1 MDSSQ
6 PFFHMIRSR
15 AVANNEYLWDNPQKF
30 PEMEKII
37 IASDSFKGSLSSEE
51 VSDAAAMAIHEVFP
65 DCTVE
70 KIPVADGGEG
80 TSEALM
86 KILGGEMV
94 HLTVHDPLMR
104 PVHASYGITVDGH
117 TAIIDMAQ
125 ASGLD
130 LLSKEERNPMEATS
144 FGTGEIIA
152 DAIRRGC
159 KKIITGLGGSA
170 TNDAGMGL
178 LSALGVRFL
187 DKDGH
192 TLEGK
197 GKDIGFV
204 ADIDLSQVPDEIS
217 GTEFTIACDVRN
229 PFCGPCGAAAVFAPQ
244 KGADKNTVDL
254 LDRGMETLAET
265 ILRKYGKDISRIPGS
280 GAAGGTAG
288 TMAALLDAKIVPGA
302 ELVLGA
308 AGFDARLKD
317 ADLVITGEGRI
328 DRQTQMGK
336 IPYAVL
342 LHAKEYG
349 IPVIAIAGSVED
361 GLEDNL
367 GFDAIIPA
375 AKGPATLEESMQKTK
390 AAENVRNA
398 VFQVMRLIKTV
409 RLRKSSQ

>member
-1 MDSSQ
+1 
-6 PFFHMIRSR
+6 MIRSR

-244 KGADKNTVDL
+244 KGADKMTVNL
-254 LDRGMETLAET
+254 LDKGMETLAKT
-265 ILRKYGKDISRIPGS
+265 ILRKYGKDISRIQGS

-288 TMAALLDAKIVPGA
+288 TMAALLDAKIG
-302 ELVLGA
+302 
-308 AGFDARLKD
+308 LKD

>member
-1 MDSSQ
+1 MKFQGLDLDSSQ

-37 IASDSFKGSLSSEE
+37 IASDSFKGSLSPEE

-152 DAIRRGC
+152 DAIR
-159 KKIITGLGGSA
+159 
-170 TNDAGMGL
+170 MGRRTRRVVWENVVL
-178 LSALGVRFL
+178 ALGTKLLVL
-187 DKDGH
+187 LLG
-192 TLEGK
+192 
-197 GKDIGFV
+197 
-204 ADIDLSQVPDEIS
+204 
-217 GTEFTIACDVRN
+217 
-229 PFCGPCGAAAVFAPQ
+229 FCGVATLWEAVFADV
-244 KGADKNTVDL
+244 GV
-254 LDRGMETLAET
+254 
-265 ILRKYGKDISRIPGS
+265 
-280 GAAGGTAG
+280 
-288 TMAALLDAKIVPGA
+288 ALL
-302 ELVLGA
+302 
-308 AGFDARLKD
+308 
-317 ADLVITGEGRI
+317 
-328 DRQTQMGK
+328 
-336 IPYAVL
+336 AVL
-342 LHAKEYG
+342 NTMKLRIHH
-349 IPVIAIAGSVED
+349 ED
-361 GLEDNL
+361 
-367 GFDAIIPA
+367 
-375 AKGPATLEESMQKTK
+375 
-390 AAENVRNA
+390 
-398 VFQVMRLIKTV
+398 
-409 RLRKSSQ
+409 

>member
-1 MDSSQ
+1 
-6 PFFHMIRSR
+6 MIRSR

-187 DKDGH
+187 D
-192 TLEGK
+192 
-197 GKDIGFV
+197 
-204 ADIDLSQVPDEIS
+204 
-217 GTEFTIACDVRN
+217 R
-229 PFCGPCGAAAVFAPQ
+229 
-244 KGADKNTVDL
+244 
-254 LDRGMETLAET
+254 R
-265 ILRKYGKDISRIPGS
+265 
-280 GAAGGTAG
+280 
-288 TMAALLDAKIVPGA
+288 
-302 ELVLGA
+302 
-308 AGFDARLKD
+308 
-317 ADLVITGEGRI
+317 
-328 DRQTQMGK
+328 K

>member
-1 MDSSQ
+1 
-6 PFFHMIRSR
+6 
-15 AVANNEYLWDNPQKF
+15 
-30 PEMEKII
+30 MEKII

-51 VSDAAAMAIHEVFP
+51 VSDAAAVAIHEVFP
-65 DCTVE
+65 DCKVE

-86 KILGGEMV
+86 EILGGEMV

-125 ASGLD
+125 ASGLA
-130 LLSKEERNPMEATS
+130 LLSREERNPMETTS

-159 KKIITGLGGSA
+159 RKIIAGLGGSA

-192 TLEGK
+192 VLEGK
-197 GKDIGFV
+197 GKDMELV
-204 ADIDLSQVPDEIS
+204 ADIDFTRVPEEVY
-217 GTEFTIACDVRN
+217 GTEFVIACDVRN
-229 PFCGPCGAAAVFAPQ
+229 PFCGPYGAAAVFAPQ
-244 KGADKNTVDL
+244 KGADRMTVVR
-254 LDRGMETLAET
+254 LDRGMESLAGT
-265 ILRKYGKDISRIPGS
+265 ILRKCGKDIRLIPGA

-288 TMAALLDAKIVPGA
+288 TMTALLDAKIVPGA
-302 ELVLGA
+302 ELVLEA
-308 AGFDARLKD
+308 ACFDSKLKGT
-317 ADLVITGEGRI
+317 DLVITGEGRI

-336 IPYAVL
+336 IPHAVL
-342 LHAKEYG
+342 HHAKEFG
-349 IPVIAIAGSVED
+349 IPVIAITGSVED

-367 GFDAIIPA
+367 GFDAIIA
-375 AKGPATLEESMQKTK
+375 ASKGPATLEESMKKPK

-398 VFQVMRLIKTV
+398 VFQAMRLIKIGQP
-409 RLRKSSQ
+409 RKSPQ